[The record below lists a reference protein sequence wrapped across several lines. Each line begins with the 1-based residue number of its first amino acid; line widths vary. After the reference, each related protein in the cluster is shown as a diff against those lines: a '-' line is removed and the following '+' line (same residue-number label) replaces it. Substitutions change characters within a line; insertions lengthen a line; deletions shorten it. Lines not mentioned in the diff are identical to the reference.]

1 MKMICKDCREELTFD
16 KKCDDYFMS
25 PCKKCLI
32 KEYGNAYIKG
42 WREHEALTLTLMEKK
57 K

>member
-1 MKMICKDCREELTFD
+1 MKIICKDCMKELTFEIKQD
-16 KKCDDYFMS
+16 GCYVS

-57 K
+57 L